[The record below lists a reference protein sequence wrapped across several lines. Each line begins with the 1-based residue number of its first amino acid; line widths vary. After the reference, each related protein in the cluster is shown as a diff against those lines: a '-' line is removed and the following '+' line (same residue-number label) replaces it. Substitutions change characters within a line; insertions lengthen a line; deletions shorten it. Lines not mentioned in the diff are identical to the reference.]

1 MEKLYYG
8 TAYHIETLPQGRLE
22 KDVEMMVR
30 AGINA
35 VCVCGSAWALL
46 EPRDG
51 EFDFSLLDRVLS
63 AMQEAGIGVIV
74 QLPVCPVPAWLIRK
88 HPSALIGSEGAKA
101 NILDKVYLACNER
114 FSRALT
120 EHVKEYPAVIGYAVG
135 NNSALCAAGEE
146 QARRRF
152 AAHLKEKYRSLQAV
166 NAAFCRNFAD
176 WEEFCGP
183 WTEERDSLC
192 FAYDVFR
199 RSLVAEFFARQASLV
214 RACRRDGQFVA
225 CEAAGQGLGLAGN
238 ENFLQCA
245 DLIGAS
251 VFHPSQD
258 GLTGAEIAFAGDF
271 ARCLK
276 GGNYYVLETQAQGFP
291 EETPYDGQ
299 LRLQA
304 FSHLASGA
312 DMVMYSSWHS
322 AHTCAQSRRK
332 GLLSYDL
339 CENQAYREAA
349 SVGRSFRQLQAR
361 LAHLSK
367 KNSAALLLSDL
378 SSAVPEIGYAEA
390 VRLFYDALY
399 ENNFE
404 CDIALPSSD
413 LSQYKVIF
421 APSLYCVGE
430 PLIAKLRNFVAEGG
444 TLVCSCRS
452 FFADE
457 NGKVFSDVQP
467 HGMTDVFGMTYDAIA
482 AAKGVS
488 LADAQG
494 ICARAE
500 GYMECLRP
508 QGGAQI
514 LGYVHENWRQYAAA
528 TVNFYGKGKAYYF
541 GCLFEK
547 AVLTEFLQAIL
558 REEGVF
564 PTAEEKF
571 PLIVRSGTGRLGKK
585 LFYVFNYSS
594 SARTVT
600 LPAGK
605 YTDLLSGRQGT
616 GTFGLEKWG
625 VAILEKS

>member
-152 AAHLKEKYRSLQAV
+152 AAYLKEKYRSLQAV

-225 CEAAGQGLGLAGN
+225 CEAAGQG
-238 ENFLQCA
+238 
-245 DLIGAS
+245 DRKS
-251 VFHPSQD
+251 V
-258 GLTGAEIAFAGDF
+258 
-271 ARCLK
+271 
-276 GGNYYVLETQAQGFP
+276 V
-291 EETPYDGQ
+291 
-299 LRLQA
+299 
-304 FSHLASGA
+304 
-312 DMVMYSSWHS
+312 
-322 AHTCAQSRRK
+322 
-332 GLLSYDL
+332 
-339 CENQAYREAA
+339 
-349 SVGRSFRQLQAR
+349 
-361 LAHLSK
+361 
-367 KNSAALLLSDL
+367 
-378 SSAVPEIGYAEA
+378 
-390 VRLFYDALY
+390 
-399 ENNFE
+399 
-404 CDIALPSSD
+404 
-413 LSQYKVIF
+413 
-421 APSLYCVGE
+421 
-430 PLIAKLRNFVAEGG
+430 
-444 TLVCSCRS
+444 
-452 FFADE
+452 
-457 NGKVFSDVQP
+457 
-467 HGMTDVFGMTYDAIA
+467 
-482 AAKGVS
+482 
-488 LADAQG
+488 
-494 ICARAE
+494 
-500 GYMECLRP
+500 
-508 QGGAQI
+508 
-514 LGYVHENWRQYAAA
+514 
-528 TVNFYGKGKAYYF
+528 
-541 GCLFEK
+541 
-547 AVLTEFLQAIL
+547 
-558 REEGVF
+558 
-564 PTAEEKF
+564 
-571 PLIVRSGTGRLGKK
+571 
-585 LFYVFNYSS
+585 
-594 SARTVT
+594 
-600 LPAGK
+600 
-605 YTDLLSGRQGT
+605 
-616 GTFGLEKWG
+616 
-625 VAILEKS
+625 